1 MNLQSRLGTDP
12 KLFLAH
18 NERLILD
25 LVRRH
30 GELSKA
36 EIARASNLSAQSAT
50 VIVKRLVEKRMLKAG
65 KSIRGKVGQP
75 STPYRLDP
83 IGATS
88 IGIKVGR
95 RSAEIA
101 IMALDYSII
110 EHRAIWH
117 DYPVYATLKDQ
128 LIALTKGMVGSL
140 DDEQAQTIQGIGLA
154 LPADMWSWESAI
166 GAPEGAMADWEHAS
180 LKSDLEVG
188 LGLPV
193 EEMNDASAACLA
205 SLRLG
210 GGKAFQSFVYFYV
223 GTFVGGGIALGDQ
236 VFEGMTGNAGA
247 IGSLPTHLAGER
259 KTSQLLDHASLHI
272 LEDEIAR
279 AGLDVSSLYT
289 GSLDPDAE
297 PIFERWLIEASDALA
312 FAAIAGQAFL
322 DPDGIVI
329 DTSLSPG
336 LRKRLVTATAKALDV
351 YDQRG
356 LNNVTLTECDV
367 GIHARSLG
375 SALLPYHSLLPDDA

>member
-1 MNLQSRLGTDP
+1 MNLQTKPGTAAEP
-12 KLFLAH
+12 ILAH

-36 EIARASNLSAQSAT
+36 DIARASNLSAQSAT
-50 VIVKRLVEKRMLKAG
+50 VIVKRLVQKRMLKAC
-65 KSIRGKVGQP
+65 KSIRGKVGKP

-83 IGATS
+83 FGATS

-101 IMALDYSII
+101 TMALDYSII
-110 EHRAIWH
+110 EHRAIRY
-117 DYPVYATLKDQ
+117 DYPVFESLRDQ
-128 LIALTKGMVGSL
+128 LLALAQDMIGSL
-140 DDEQAQTIQGIGLA
+140 ADEQAQTIQGIGLA
-154 LPADMWSWESAI
+154 LPAEMWSWESAI
-166 GAPEGAMADWEHAS
+166 GAPEGAMADWQHAS

-193 EEMNDASAACLA
+193 EAMNDASAACLA
-205 SLRLG
+205 SRRLG

-223 GTFVGGGIALGDQ
+223 GTFVGGGIAFGDQ
-236 VFEGMTGNAGA
+236 VFEGLTGNAGA

-259 KTSQLLDHASLHI
+259 KTSQLLDHASLHL
-272 LEDEIAR
+272 LEGEIAK
-279 AGLDVSSLYT
+279 AGFDVSSLYS
-289 GSLDPDAE
+289 GSLDPNAE
-297 PIFERWLIEASDALA
+297 PIFERWLNEASDALA
-312 FAAIAGQAFL
+312 FAAMAGQAFL
-322 DPDGIVI
+322 DPEGIVI

-336 LRKRLVTATAKALDV
+336 LRKRLVATTARALGV

-356 LNNVTLTECDV
+356 LSKVTLTECDV

-375 SALLPYHSLLPDDA
+375 SALLPYHSFLPGDV

>member
-1 MNLQSRLGTDP
+1 MNLQSRP
-12 KLFLAH
+12 EPASEARFPH

-65 KSIRGKVGQP
+65 ASVRGKVGQP

-83 IGATS
+83 LGATS

-101 IMALDYSII
+101 TMALDYSII
-110 EHRAIWH
+110 EHRAVRY
-117 DYPVYATLKDQ
+117 DYPIYTALKAQ
-128 LIALTKGMVGSL
+128 LIDLARDMIASL
-140 DDEQAQTIQGIGLA
+140 GEDQSKAIQGIGLA
-154 LPADMWSWESAI
+154 LPADMWSWESSI
-166 GAPEGAMADWEHAS
+166 GAPSGAMADWQNAS
-180 LKSDLEVG
+180 LRAELEDS
-188 LGLPV
+188 LGWPV

-210 GGKAFQSFVYFYV
+210 GGKALESFVYFYV
-223 GTFVGGGIALGDQ
+223 GTFVGGGVAFGDQ
-236 VFEGMTGNAGA
+236 VFEGLTGNAGA
-247 IGSLPTHLAGER
+247 IGSLATHLAGER
-259 KTSQLLDHASLHI
+259 NTSQLLDHASLSI
-272 LEDEIAR
+272 LEDELL
-279 AGLDVSSLYT
+279 AGGFDVGSLYT
-289 GSLDPDAE
+289 GPLDAGAE
-297 PIFERWLIEASDALA
+297 PIFSDWLKDASDALA

-329 DTSLSPG
+329 DTSLSPS
-336 LRKRLVTATAKALDV
+336 LRRRLVEATTNALTV
-351 YDQRG
+351 YDKRG
-356 LNNVTLTECDV
+356 LNSFSLTECEV

-375 SALLPYHSLLPDDA
+375 SALLPYQHLLPR